1 MEERFSDHRISQ
13 DIYLGSVRLLRKL
26 QDLSIICIMFGKA
39 QKAMHTDCSDAYR
52 CNCLV
57 IIFVLGLSGYYYRAN
72 RQADKGEKIIE
83 GSKEFRYT
91 I

>member
-13 DIYLGSVRLLRKL
+13 DIYQGLAPLLRE
-26 QDLSIICIMFGKA
+26 SKA
-39 QKAMHTDCSDAYR
+39 FTNIFIVSERVQEAKHTNCSDARR

-57 IIFVLGLSGYYYRAN
+57 IIFVLGLSGYYHRAN
-72 RQADKGEKIIE
+72 RQADKGEKILE
-83 GSKEFRYT
+83 GSEEFRYT